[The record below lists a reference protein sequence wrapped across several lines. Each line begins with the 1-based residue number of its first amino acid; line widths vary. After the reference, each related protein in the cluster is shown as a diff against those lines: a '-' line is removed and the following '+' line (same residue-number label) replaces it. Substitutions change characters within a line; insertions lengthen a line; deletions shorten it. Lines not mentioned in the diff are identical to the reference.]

1 MSISYIVQT
10 LNAGALREI
19 NALFQHWLHI
29 LGHNAFMDNTVN
41 KLSTF
46 HFMSIVLKYYETV
59 TDYSTTKCH

>member
-1 MSISYIVQT
+1 MQ
-10 LNAGALREI
+10 GALREI
-19 NALFQHWLHI
+19 NALFQHWLHF

-59 TDYSTTKCH
+59 TD